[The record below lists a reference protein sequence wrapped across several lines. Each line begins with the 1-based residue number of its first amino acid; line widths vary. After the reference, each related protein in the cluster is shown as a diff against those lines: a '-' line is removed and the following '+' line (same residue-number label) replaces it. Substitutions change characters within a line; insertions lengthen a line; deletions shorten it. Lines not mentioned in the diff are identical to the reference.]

1 MKSTF
6 DANGDGSNQPIH
18 EEIGQ
23 FRNLADHTR
32 PDLLAS
38 VSIMGSGT
46 PNRHDEHVKGVRI
59 LWSILLI
66 HMMLA

>member
-1 MKSTF
+1 MEPTF
-6 DANGDGSNQPIH
+6 DLYAKEDGSNQPIH

-23 FRNLADHTR
+23 FWYVADHTR

-46 PNRHDEHVKGVRI
+46 ANPNDEHV
-59 LWSILLI
+59 
-66 HMMLA
+66 